1 MIWSNICQSLRL
13 SYDHMTKWPNGHSY
27 SDDPTESQV
36 ITWQHD
42 PEWSE
47 LIGWSTIMHNEVITW
62 QQEVRENH
70 SPHWLHLVC
79 WRMPL
84 NSCCRRKGLL
94 RDDNLFWYVQKYS
107 STVSDVYVFEIL
119 YILYISFLYFVY
131 VEYTCYLMVIVFWVC
146 YLMIV
151 YLQFVYF
158 EDGNCIFWVC
168 YLMIMYIPAICIL
181 WGARGSC
188 DSCRE
193 VSCLFVFV
201 LRLLS
206 TDIYEPIIHI
216 WTSFTCTGQKKSV
229 QKIGKTEGKVV
240 LVLIGRRGCACQVP
254 FQGWVKE
261 SGSLFQD

>member
-1 MIWSNICQSLRL
+1 M
-13 SYDHMTKWPNGHSY
+13 
-27 SDDPTESQV
+27 

-62 QQEVRENH
+62 QQEVRGNH

-84 NSCCRRKGLL
+84 NSCCRRKGLNRWKSVL
-94 RDDNLFWYVQKYS
+94 ICTKIQQYSIWCVCICNLYF
-107 STVSDVYVFEIL
+107 
-119 YILYISFLYFVY
+119 LYISFILLYTLY
-131 VEYTCYLMVIVFWVC
+131 MLMVIVFWVC

-206 TDIYEPIIHI
+206 RTIMIGSYLQNPFT
-216 WTSFTCTGQKKSV
+216 WTAQKNWFRK
-229 QKIGKTEGKVV
+229 
-240 LVLIGRRGCACQVP
+240 LV
-254 FQGWVKE
+254 
-261 SGSLFQD
+261 

>member
-47 LIGWSTIMHNEVITW
+47 LMKWSIIMHNEVITW
-62 QQEVRENH
+62 QQEVRGNH

-107 STVSDVYVFEIL
+107 STVSDVYVFAI
-119 YILYISFLYFVY
+119 
-131 VEYTCYLMVIVFWVC
+131 
-146 YLMIV
+146 
-151 YLQFVYF
+151 
-158 EDGNCIFWVC
+158 CIFCISHSFYCILCICWVYMLFDGYRILSLLSDDC
-168 YLMIMYIPAICIL
+168 VPAICIL
-181 WGARGSC
+181 WGAGGSR

-206 TDIYEPIIHI
+206 TDIYVPIINL